1 MTLTRAVLCAA
12 APALVLTLA
21 GCQSVEPITLQSGA
35 SEARIYPGIDGYGRA
50 ITTSSAES
58 QRYFDQGIQLVYA
71 FNHDEAVRSFREA
84 AAYDPDA
91 PMPWWGIAYA
101 NGMNIND
108 PALNEERWR
117 ISWEAA
123 QQAKLRIDNAS
134 PVEQALIEA
143 VVRRCAWPPPRNQR
157 PYDEAYARAMQRA
170 YEQFPDDADV
180 ATFYA
185 ESLMN
190 LQPWDYWTPEGAPKG
205 RITDAVAALEH
216 ALDVDPDHPG
226 ANHFYIHA
234 VEASSDPD
242 RALVSADILT
252 EAMPGAGH
260 LVHMPSHIYVR
271 TGRYREAAESNEDA
285 IAADRAYFETAPA
298 PRLYAMYYGHNLHFL
313 AYAAMMECNYETA
326 MRAAR
331 DLEREMPEE
340 FLEEYAF
347 LVEGIVPSTYH
358 VLIRFGKW
366 EEILREPRPEEDY
379 RKVSR
384 VIHHYARGIALS
396 ALGRTAE
403 AHREVEAFESAA
415 AEVPDTWLVMNNK
428 AWDVIPIARDML
440 WGELR
445 FREGRRDEAFARLRD
460 AVAKEDKLVY
470 DEPPAWMLP
479 VRHALGALLMS
490 DGRYE
495 EAEAV
500 YRDDLKKNRGNGW
513 ALLGLQ
519 KSLEAQ
525 GRTQE
530 ARALTTKLDVAW
542 ARADMQPTSSCMC
555 EPGT

>member
-1 MTLTRAVLCAA
+1 MRPFRITAF
-12 APALVLTLA
+12 ALALGLA
-21 GCQSVEPITLQSGA
+21 GCQSVEPITLQPGA

-50 ITTSSAES
+50 ITTSSAEA

-84 AAYDPDA
+84 AAHDPDA

-143 VVRRCAWPPPRNQR
+143 VVRRCAWPPPKNQR

-170 YEQFPDDADV
+170 YTRFPDDADV

-190 LQPWDYWTPEGAPKG
+190 LQPWNYWTPDGEPKG
-205 RITDAVAALEH
+205 RILDAVAALER
-216 ALDVDPDHPG
+216 ALEVDPEHPG

-242 RALVSADILT
+242 RALVSADRLT
-252 EAMPGAGH
+252 DAMPGAGH

-271 TGRYREAAESNEDA
+271 TGRYRQAAESNQDA
-285 IAADRAYFETAPA
+285 IAADRAYFAIAPE
-298 PRLYAMYYGHNLHFL
+298 PRIYAMYYGHNLHFL
-313 AYAAMMECNYETA
+313 SYASMMECNYGTA
-326 MRAAR
+326 IRAAQ
-331 DLEREMPEE
+331 DLAAETPEQ
-340 FLEEYAF
+340 FLKDYAF
-347 LVEGIVPSTYH
+347 LVEGIMPSTYH
-358 VLIRFGKW
+358 VMIRFGKW
-366 EEILREPRPEEDY
+366 DEILEQPRPEAEHL
-379 RKVSR
+379 RISR

-396 ALGRTAE
+396 ALGRTDE
-403 AHREVEAFESAA
+403 ARREVEAFESAA
-415 AEVPDTWLVMNNK
+415 AEVPPDWLVMNNK
-428 AWDVIPIARDML
+428 ASDVIPIARDML
-440 WGELR
+440 WGELL
-445 FREGRRDEAFARLRD
+445 FREGWREEAFAHLRN
-460 AVAKEDKLVY
+460 AVAREDALVY

-500 YRDDLKKNRGNGW
+500 YRRDLQKNRGNGW

-525 GRTQE
+525 GRTREAQE
-530 ARALTTKLDVAW
+530 LTTKIDVAW
-542 ARADMQPTSSCMC
+542 ARADTQPTSSCMC
-555 EPGT
+555 EPGA